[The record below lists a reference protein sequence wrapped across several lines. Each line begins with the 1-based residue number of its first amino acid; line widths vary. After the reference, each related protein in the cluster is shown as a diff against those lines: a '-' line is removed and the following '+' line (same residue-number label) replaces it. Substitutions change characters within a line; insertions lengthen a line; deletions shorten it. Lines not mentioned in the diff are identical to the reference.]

1 MHSSLMYFTA
11 PSTRPTMTSSRGS
24 HSLYEH
30 TGLFNSSGLSLWS
43 KSSGKSC
50 LDLAE
55 QVFTWVPA
63 EELALLLA
71 TRVEHA
77 RHNCKNKQ
85 IQRTNKQAKELAGAY
100 VLFILPQQ
108 HQLYYIEQ
116 I

>member
-1 MHSSLMYFTA
+1 MYFTA

-108 HQLYYIEQ
+108 H
-116 I
+116 